1 MSNTDEN
8 DTSASTMISPSLQV
22 HASTREDGDVED
34 LDTWFQDATRELE
47 RVLSPAAATTSS
59 PSHVRTT
66 RGAIVQATRG
76 QSIVEIA
83 SARNAKC
90 AYNWEHEANREYGIA
105 GHG

>member
-47 RVLSPAAATTSS
+47 RVL
-59 PSHVRTT
+59 
-66 RGAIVQATRG
+66 
-76 QSIVEIA
+76 
-83 SARNAKC
+83 
-90 AYNWEHEANREYGIA
+90 
-105 GHG
+105 